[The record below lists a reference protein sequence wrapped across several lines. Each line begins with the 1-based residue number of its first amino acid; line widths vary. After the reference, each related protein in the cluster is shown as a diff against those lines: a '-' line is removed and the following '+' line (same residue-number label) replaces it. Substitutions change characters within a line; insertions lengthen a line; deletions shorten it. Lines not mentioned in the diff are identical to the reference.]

1 MPGIEKA
8 RHFSLQDFTYQTLFI
23 CITHKA
29 QGEVKSQKARHL
41 IKYKRRQMSR
51 SRIIT
56 EKYCSVTDESNGAGK
71 PPLLLIC
78 NSEKEV

>member
-1 MPGIEKA
+1 
-8 RHFSLQDFTYQTLFI
+8 
-23 CITHKA
+23 
-29 QGEVKSQKARHL
+29 
-41 IKYKRRQMSR
+41 MSR